1 MSMAAR
7 LARSLFKRTLG
18 LPLQLHGSSNMMS
31 RGGAERADDD
41 KNAPLD
47 DLLVRLD
54 GARSRVIMSRGKY
67 GHPKATDSGY

>member
-1 MSMAAR
+1 
-7 LARSLFKRTLG
+7 
-18 LPLQLHGSSNMMS
+18 MMS

-41 KNAPLD
+41 RNAPLD

-67 GHPKATDSGY
+67 GHPKATVSDY